1 MSQINSKSHRN
12 NLTSNARSA
21 ATNNLTGAIAMVLI
35 IAALAVA
42 VVFVGHAAH
51 LC

>member
-1 MSQINSKSHRN
+1 MSQINSDPHRN
-12 NLTSNARSA
+12 DPTSNARGA
-21 ATNNLTGAIAMVLI
+21 ATNNLTWAIAMILI

-51 LC
+51 LF